1 MDFSARDILWHVLYD
16 TDIDFMKQVCIPSSR
31 RMAAYGKADG
41 IDVMLRE
48 SGALTVVRVIFF
60 ILLNIDE
67 ELRSTVCSA
76 SECRTIMSTK
86 HGRVSQ
92 LCPYKADRF
101 FKDLNAKC
109 VPSWMRNET
118 KSITEFLE
126 ELRMLYLVS

>member
-1 MDFSARDILWHVLYD
+1 MDFSAKDILWHVLYD
-16 TDIDFMKQVCIPSSR
+16 TDMELMKQISIPSSK

-41 IDVMLRE
+41 IDTML
-48 SGALTVVRVIFF
+48 SDTKALTVIRVIFF

-67 ELRSTVCSA
+67 DLRATVCSME
-76 SECRTIMSTK
+76 ECSKITSTR
-86 HGRVSQ
+86 HGRIVP